1 MLQSME
7 LQRVGHSLVTE
18 QQQQGGP
25 VRNSIIII
33 GSLRSCVFSQIPPLK
48 MKLLLLFWNE
58 NIEEHL
64 SSSRAVL
71 QQHEDN

>member
-7 LQRVGHSLVTE
+7 SQRVGHGLVTE
-18 QQQQGGP
+18 QQQGGP

-58 NIEEHL
+58 NIKEHL
-64 SSSRAVL
+64 SSSRAML